1 MKLGGRGGGEEREAG
16 APGRHVDLE
25 LCLVS
30 KMAVIAVTF

>member
-1 MKLGGRGGGEEREAG
+1 MKLGGGGGGGEAG
-16 APGRHVDLE
+16 APGRYVDLE